1 MKLATLFLVIAL
13 ATNSIALPA
22 QQATEAPNQ
31 TLDSKNAAKVKAE
44 VQKRGIGKQSR
55 LKVTLR
61 DQTEVKGYV
70 SQIGDTS
77 FQITNPKTQD
87 VTTIAYAD
95 VKKVRRPGLSRSVGT
110 AIVVGVAAAALL
122 ILLAFSLP
130 KD

>member
-1 MKLATLFLVIAL
+1 MKLAPLFLVVAL

-22 QQATEAPNQ
+22 RQATEAPNQ
-31 TLDSKNAAKVKAE
+31 TSDSKNAAKVKAE

-61 DQTEVKGYV
+61 DQTEVKGYA
-70 SQIGDTS
+70 SQIGDAS

-95 VKKVRRPGLSRSVGT
+95 VKKVRRPGLSRSVGI
-110 AIVVGVAAAALL
+110 AIGIGVALL
-122 ILLAFSLP
+122 IVLAISLP

>member
-1 MKLATLFLVIAL
+1 MKLAALFLVIAL
-13 ATNSIALPA
+13 VANSIALPA
-22 QQATEAPNQ
+22 QKPTEGPSQ
-31 TLDSKNAAKVKAE
+31 GSDSKNAAKVKAE

-61 DQTEVKGYV
+61 NHTQVKGYV
-70 SQIGDTS
+70 SQIGDAS

-95 VKKVRRPGLSRSVGT
+95 VKKVRGPGLPRSAGI
-110 AIVVGVAAAALL
+110 AIGIGVVAAALL

>member
-1 MKLATLFLVIAL
+1 MKLAALFLVIAL

-22 QQATEAPNQ
+22 RQATEAPNQ
-31 TLDSKNAAKVKAE
+31 NSDSKNAAKAKAE

-61 DQTEVKGYV
+61 NQTEVKGYV
-70 SQIGDTS
+70 SRIDDAS

-95 VKKVRRPGLSRSVGT
+95 VKKVRRPGLSRRVGT

>member
-1 MKLATLFLVIAL
+1 MKLAPLFLVVAL

-22 QQATEAPNQ
+22 RQATEAPNQ
-31 TLDSKNAAKVKAE
+31 TSDSKNAAKVKAE

-61 DQTEVKGYV
+61 DQTEVKGYA
-70 SQIGDTS
+70 SQIGDAS

-87 VTTIAYAD
+87 VTTLAYAD
-95 VKKVRRPGLSRSVGT
+95 VKKVRRPGLSRSVGI
-110 AIVVGVAAAALL
+110 AIGIGVALL
-122 ILLAFSLP
+122 IALAVSLP

>member
-1 MKLATLFLVIAL
+1 MKLAALFLVIAL

-22 QQATEAPNQ
+22 RQATEAPNQ
-31 TLDSKNAAKVKAE
+31 TSDSKNAAKVKAE

-70 SQIGDTS
+70 SQIGDAS

-95 VKKVRRPGLSRSVGT
+95 VKKVRRPGLSRSVGI
-110 AIVVGVAAAALL
+110 AIGIGVAVV
-122 ILLAFSLP
+122 ILLAISLP

>member
-1 MKLATLFLVIAL
+1 MKLAALFLVIAL

-22 QQATEAPNQ
+22 RQATEAPNQ
-31 TLDSKNAAKVKAE
+31 TSDSKNAAKVKAE

-70 SQIGDTS
+70 SQIGDAS

-87 VTTIAYAD
+87 VTTIAYGD
-95 VKKVRRPGLSRSVGT
+95 VKKVRKPGLSRSVGI
-110 AIVVGVAAAALL
+110 AIGIGVAVV
-122 ILLAFSLP
+122 ILLAISLP

>member
-22 QQATEAPNQ
+22 QQATEAPIQ
-31 TLDSKNAAKVKAE
+31 TLDSKNVAKVKAE

-95 VKKVRRPGLSRSVGT
+95 VKKVRKPGLSRSVGT

>member
-1 MKLATLFLVIAL
+1 MKLAALFLVIAL

-31 TLDSKNAAKVKAE
+31 TSDSKNAAKVKAE

-70 SQIGDTS
+70 SQIGDAS
-77 FQITNPKTQD
+77 FQITNPKTQN

>member
-1 MKLATLFLVIAL
+1 MKLAPLFLVMAL

-22 QQATEAPNQ
+22 QQATEAPIQ

-70 SQIGDTS
+70 SQIGDAS
-77 FQITNPKTQD
+77 FQITNPQTQD

>member
-1 MKLATLFLVIAL
+1 MKLAALFLVIAL

-22 QQATEAPNQ
+22 RQATEAPNQ
-31 TLDSKNAAKVKAE
+31 TSDSKNAAKVKAE

-70 SQIGDTS
+70 SQIGDAS

-95 VKKVRRPGLSRSVGT
+95 VKKVRKPGLSRSVGI
-110 AIVVGVAAAALL
+110 AIGIGVALL
-122 ILLAFSLP
+122 IVLAISLP

>member
-1 MKLATLFLVIAL
+1 MKLVALFLVIAF
-13 ATNSIALPA
+13 ATNSMARPA
-22 QQATEAPNQ
+22 QQATEASSQ
-31 TLDSKNAAKVKAE
+31 GSDSQNVTKVKAE

-70 SQIGDTS
+70 SQIGDAS

>member
-1 MKLATLFLVIAL
+1 MKLAPLFLVIAL

-22 QQATEAPNQ
+22 RQATEAPNQ
-31 TLDSKNAAKVKAE
+31 TSDSKNAAKVKAE

-70 SQIGDTS
+70 SQIGDAS

-95 VKKVRRPGLSRSVGT
+95 VKKVRRPGLSRSVGI
-110 AIVVGVAAAALL
+110 AIGIGVAVV
-122 ILLAFSLP
+122 ILLAISLP

>member
-1 MKLATLFLVIAL
+1 MKLAALFLVIAL

-22 QQATEAPNQ
+22 RQATEAPNQ
-31 TLDSKNAAKVKAE
+31 TSDWKNAAKVKAE

-70 SQIGDTS
+70 SQIGDAS

-95 VKKVRRPGLSRSVGT
+95 VKKVRKPGLSRSVGI
-110 AIVVGVAAAALL
+110 AIGIGVALL
-122 ILLAFSLP
+122 IVLAISLP

>member
-1 MKLATLFLVIAL
+1 MKLAALFLVIAL

-70 SQIGDTS
+70 SQIGDAS
-77 FQITNPKTQD
+77 FQITNPKTQN

>member
-1 MKLATLFLVIAL
+1 MKLAPLFLVVAL

-22 QQATEAPNQ
+22 RQATEAPNQ
-31 TLDSKNAAKVKAE
+31 TSDSKNATKVKAE

-61 DQTEVKGYV
+61 DQTELKGYV
-70 SQIGDTS
+70 SQIGDAS

-87 VTTIAYAD
+87 VTTLAYAD
-95 VKKVRRPGLSRSVGT
+95 VKKVRRPGLSRSVGI
-110 AIVVGVAAAALL
+110 AIGIGVALL
-122 ILLAFSLP
+122 IALAISLP

>member
-1 MKLATLFLVIAL
+1 MKLAALFLVIAL

-22 QQATEAPNQ
+22 RQATEAPNQ
-31 TLDSKNAAKVKAE
+31 TSDSKNAAKVKAE

-70 SQIGDTS
+70 SQIGDAS

-95 VKKVRRPGLSRSVGT
+95 VKKVRRPGLSRSVGV
-110 AIVVGVAAAALL
+110 AIGIGVAAAALL

>member
-1 MKLATLFLVIAL
+1 MKLAPLFLVVAL

-22 QQATEAPNQ
+22 RQATEAPNQ
-31 TLDSKNAAKVKAE
+31 TSDSKNAAKVEAE

-61 DQTEVKGYV
+61 DQTEVKGYA
-70 SQIGDTS
+70 SQIGDAS
-77 FQITNPKTQD
+77 FQIANPKTQD

-95 VKKVRRPGLSRSVGT
+95 VKKVRRPGLSRSVGI
-110 AIVVGVAAAALL
+110 AIGIGVALL
-122 ILLAFSLP
+122 IVLAISLP

>member
-1 MKLATLFLVIAL
+1 MKLAALFLVIAL

-31 TLDSKNAAKVKAE
+31 TSDSKNAAKVKAE

-70 SQIGDTS
+70 SQIGDAS

-95 VKKVRRPGLSRSVGT
+95 VKKVRRPGLSRSVGI
-110 AIVVGVAAAALL
+110 AIGIGVAVV
-122 ILLAFSLP
+122 ILLAISLP

>member
-1 MKLATLFLVIAL
+1 MKLAALFLVIAL
-13 ATNSIALPA
+13 AANSIALPA
-22 QQATEAPNQ
+22 RQATEAPNRAS
-31 TLDSKNAAKVKAE
+31 DSKNAAKVKAE

-70 SQIGDTS
+70 SQIGDAS

-95 VKKVRRPGLSRSVGT
+95 VKKVRNQACPGAWVSRSES
-110 AIVVGVAAAALL
+110 A
-122 ILLAFSLP
+122 
-130 KD
+130 

>member
-1 MKLATLFLVIAL
+1 MKLAPLFLVVAL

-22 QQATEAPNQ
+22 RQATEAPNQ
-31 TLDSKNAAKVKAE
+31 TSDSKNAAKVKAE

-61 DQTEVKGYV
+61 DQTEVKGYA
-70 SQIGDTS
+70 SQIGDAS
-77 FQITNPKTQD
+77 FQIANPKTQD

-95 VKKVRRPGLSRSVGT
+95 VKKVRRPGLSRSVGI
-110 AIVVGVAAAALL
+110 AIGIGVALL
-122 ILLAFSLP
+122 IALAVSLP

>member
-1 MKLATLFLVIAL
+1 MKLAPLFLVVAL

-22 QQATEAPNQ
+22 RQATEAPNQ
-31 TLDSKNAAKVKAE
+31 TSDSKNAAKVKAE

-61 DQTEVKGYV
+61 DQTEVKGYA
-70 SQIGDTS
+70 SQIGDAS

-87 VTTIAYAD
+87 VTTLAYAD
-95 VKKVRRPGLSRSVGT
+95 VKKVRRPGLSRSVGI
-110 AIVVGVAAAALL
+110 AIGIGVALL
-122 ILLAFSLP
+122 IVLAISLP

>member
-1 MKLATLFLVIAL
+1 MKLAPLFLVVAL

-22 QQATEAPNQ
+22 RQATEAPNQ
-31 TLDSKNAAKVKAE
+31 TSDSKNAAKVKAE

-61 DQTEVKGYV
+61 DQTEVKGYA
-70 SQIGDTS
+70 SQIGDAS
-77 FQITNPKTQD
+77 FQIANPKTQD

-95 VKKVRRPGLSRSVGT
+95 VKKVRRPGLSRSVGI
-110 AIVVGVAAAALL
+110 AIGIGVALL
-122 ILLAFSLP
+122 IVLAISLP

>member
-1 MKLATLFLVIAL
+1 MKLAALFLVIAL

-31 TLDSKNAAKVKAE
+31 TSDSKNAAKVKAE

-70 SQIGDTS
+70 SQIGDAS

-95 VKKVRRPGLSRSVGT
+95 VKKVRRPGLSRSVGI
-110 AIVVGVAAAALL
+110 AIGIGIAVL
-122 ILLAFSLP
+122 ILLAISLP